1 MHEQQSWPFSNEWTA
16 SFLNDW
22 RLKHSVRFQSGIR
35 FQSDDKM
42 KSYNKEE
49 QIHEKI

>member
-16 SFLNDW
+16 PFLNDW
-22 RLKHSVRFQSGIR
+22 RLKHSVRFQSGS
-35 FQSDDKM
+35 FQSDDKK